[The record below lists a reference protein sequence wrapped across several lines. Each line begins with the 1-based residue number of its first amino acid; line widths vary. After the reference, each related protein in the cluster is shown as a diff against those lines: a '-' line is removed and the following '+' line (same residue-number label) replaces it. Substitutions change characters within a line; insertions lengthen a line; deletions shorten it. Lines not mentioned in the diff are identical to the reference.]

1 MPALHA
7 AETRCPPSPAV
18 RAPLA
23 RVKRQAQR
31 LLREEGLLEPVWAFR
46 IHPVGAIRG
55 DVLDLGDTA
64 IRAPALA
71 ALFGQVSAVAAAACT
86 IGAQVEARV
95 ASLFAARERV
105 SGEHARVLALALDE
119 LAGER
124 LFRLSDEL
132 HARIARAARSQG
144 WHAGAPESPGDPG
157 VALDAQAAVLA
168 LSGISTQSILMN
180 SSGMLWPLKS
190 LSFVVA
196 LGAAVP
202 DRPLA
207 SRCVRCGSRERC
219 SQRR

>member
-1 MPALHA
+1 MTAMATPGAAHA
-7 AETRCPPSPAV
+7 MRDLS
-18 RAPLA
+18 
-23 RVKRQAQR
+23 
-31 LLREEGLLEPVWAFR
+31 LLRLALRMLVRDW
-46 IHPVGAIRG
+46 
-55 DVLDLGDTA
+55 
-64 IRAPALA
+64 RA
-71 ALFGQVSAVAAAACT
+71 
-86 IGAQVEARV
+86 
-95 ASLFAARERV
+95 
-105 SGEHARVLALALDE
+105 GELRVLALALDE

-190 LSFVVA
+190 ISFVVA